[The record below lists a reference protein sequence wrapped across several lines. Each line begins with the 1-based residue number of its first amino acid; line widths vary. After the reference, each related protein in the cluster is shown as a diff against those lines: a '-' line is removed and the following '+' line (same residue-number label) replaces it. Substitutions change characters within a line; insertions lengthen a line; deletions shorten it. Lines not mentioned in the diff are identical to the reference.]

1 MFSFLEVLAQVAS
14 HIDAFDMPHKNQFGF
29 INQTLNLQQPEST
42 PSGSSTSI
50 FALNNATRQP
60 RRRAESMPWS
70 HQTSIL
76 KPFQNSFQLKTFPKT
91 LPIPHFVQTEHREG
105 FAGWFGAR
113 DSERTQSLSHHIT
126 FDISLCILML
136 LSQLTWI
143 IFFSLSTTSAQ
154 DFSNEIY
161 ETYEEPNVSLNSSK
175 EPKTLSS
182 LFSQDPWNVLLSPA
196 YSMIQTSPCPPVLLT
211 APYIPAGMTGI
222 HWNSPEWH
230 WNPQESTGMNRNL
243 QE

>member
-1 MFSFLEVLAQVAS
+1 
-14 HIDAFDMPHKNQFGF
+14 
-29 INQTLNLQQPEST
+29 
-42 PSGSSTSI
+42 
-50 FALNNATRQP
+50 
-60 RRRAESMPWS
+60 MPWS

-113 DSERTQSLSHHIT
+113 DLERTQSLLHHVT
-126 FDISLCILML
+126 FDAPLCILML

-182 LFSQDPWNVLLSPA
+182 LFSQDPWNLLLSPA
-196 YSMIQTSPCPPVLLT
+196 PSLLELFWMAKTTFSAIEIHCSWLLMKKKTVYSSIERLSIIYFL
-211 APYIPAGMTGI
+211 I
-222 HWNSPEWH
+222 
-230 WNPQESTGMNRNL
+230 
-243 QE
+243 